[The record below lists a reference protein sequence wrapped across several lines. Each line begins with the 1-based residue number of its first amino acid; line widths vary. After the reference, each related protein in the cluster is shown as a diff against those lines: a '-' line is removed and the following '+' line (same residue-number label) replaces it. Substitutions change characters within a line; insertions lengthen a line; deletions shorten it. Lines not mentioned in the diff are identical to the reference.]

1 MIHSCYADDGQNN
14 KFELVDDR
22 GCSTDSYLL
31 PQIQYD
37 AKALLAFTD
46 TQVFKYADKV
56 QLYFTCT
63 VQLCYKHDG
72 GCEGVTPP
80 QCDND
85 PGHLQHV
92 ELAFPGDHA
101 PTMVPI
107 FKLPDFPSNIPFDRM
122 SRKELREPDFGHHT
136 EHYSRERESGG
147 SSREGSQFDDIPRR
161 EKAFFGPID
170 KSVDFESQSY
180 RDSPLNETDS
190 DDISLLHDNST
201 ERGGLSDKAKKKR
214 RDLTMETDLSTD
226 VIVLPF
232 QKTKSGR
239 PLLSTTHVCVSR
251 TALVLLMMAALI
263 TIALCVVVAV
273 IISRRPPASYQKSMD
288 AFH

>member
-1 MIHSCYADDGQNN
+1 MRKNILWQAPSCPKSLSEPSIVFGPRFRPICFDRLFRSDFLMVPN
-14 KFELVDDR
+14 KDPAHF
-22 GCSTDSYLL
+22 
-31 PQIQYD
+31 Q
-37 AKALLAFTD
+37 
-46 TQVFKYADKV
+46 
-56 QLYFTCT
+56 
-63 VQLCYKHDG
+63 
-72 GCEGVTPP
+72 PP

-170 KSVDFESQSY
+170 KSVDFE
-180 RDSPLNETDS
+180 R
-190 DDISLLHDNST
+190 
-201 ERGGLSDKAKKKR
+201 
-214 RDLTMETDLSTD
+214 
-226 VIVLPF
+226 
-232 QKTKSGR
+232 
-239 PLLSTTHVCVSR
+239 
-251 TALVLLMMAALI
+251 
-263 TIALCVVVAV
+263 
-273 IISRRPPASYQKSMD
+273 
-288 AFH
+288 

>member
-1 MIHSCYADDGQNN
+1 MRSASKGA
-14 KFELVDDR
+14 VR
-22 GCSTDSYLL
+22 CSTDSYLL

-147 SSREGSQFDDIPRR
+147 SSREGSQFDDIPR
-161 EKAFFGPID
+161 
-170 KSVDFESQSY
+170 
-180 RDSPLNETDS
+180 
-190 DDISLLHDNST
+190 
-201 ERGGLSDKAKKKR
+201 GLSDKAKKKR